1 MLFSWVKG
9 SEGVISSVLVQEI
22 KFDYR
27 GAEQAVADLI
37 KDWSNNG
44 YSVDIFYDGSSTT
57 SVLLVGKKESTSKK
71 RVTKMVDTVD
81 DDK

>member
-1 MLFSWVKG
+1 MVSD
-9 SEGVISSVLVQEI
+9 VLVQEI

-37 KDWSNNG
+37 KEWSNKG

-57 SVLLVGKKESTSKK
+57 SVLLVGKKESATSKK
-71 RVTKMVDTVD
+71 RVSKTVDTVN

>member
-1 MLFSWVKG
+1 M
-9 SEGVISSVLVQEI
+9 ISDVLVQEI

-37 KDWSNNG
+37 KDWSNKG
-44 YSVDIFYDGSSTT
+44 YSVEIFYDGSSTT
-57 SVLLVGKKESTSKK
+57 SVLLVGKKESTGKK
-71 RVTKMVDTVD
+71 RAAKTVDTVN